1 MIKSDKATLGFMGM
15 RFELQGPM
23 KLEAITQD
31 TIELTPPRTPFSEPQ
46 EIKVTCEWQ
55 PNPIFYVGRKVR
67 IEGVLCEVCSVEK
80 DGSITVQRIKE
91 VGE

>member
-1 MIKSDKATLGFMGM
+1 MSDKPTL
-15 RFELQGPM
+15 RPVC
-23 KLEAITQD
+23 IT
-31 TIELTPPRTPFSEPQ
+31 FEPQ

-80 DGSITVQRIKE
+80 DGSITIQKIE
-91 VGE
+91 EAGE

>member
-1 MIKSDKATLGFMGM
+1 MGM
-15 RFELQGPM
+15 KFELQEPM
-23 KLEAITQD
+23 KLETLIQD
-31 TIELTPPRTPFSEPQ
+31 TTEFIPPRIPFIQPQ
-46 EIKVTCEWQ
+46 EIKVAYEWQ

-80 DGSITVQRIKE
+80 DGSITVQKIEE

>member
-1 MIKSDKATLGFMGM
+1 MSDKATP
-15 RFELQGPM
+15 RSVSITFEPQDVM
-23 KLEAITQD
+23 KLEPLGQD
-31 TIELTPPRTPFSEPQ
+31 TIKLTSPRINFGEPQ
-46 EIKVTCEWQ
+46 EIKVTYEWQ

-80 DGSITVQRIKE
+80 DGSITIQRIEE

>member
-1 MIKSDKATLGFMGM
+1 MSDKAKLSFMGM
-15 RFELQGPM
+15 KFELQEPM
-23 KLEAITQD
+23 KIEPLGQD
-31 TIELTPPRTPFSEPQ
+31 TIEFNPSTLRQSQ
-46 EIKVTCEWQ
+46 EVKISFEWQ

-80 DGSITVQRIKE
+80 DGSITVQKIKE

>member
-1 MIKSDKATLGFMGM
+1 MSEKPTLKSVCIT
-15 RFELQGPM
+15 FEPQDVM
-23 KLEAITQD
+23 KLDPLSQD
-31 TIELTPPRTPFSEPQ
+31 TIKFTSPRINLGQPQ
-46 EIKVTCEWQ
+46 EIKVTYEWQ

-80 DGSITVQRIKE
+80 DGAITVQRIEE

>member
-1 MIKSDKATLGFMGM
+1 MSDKPTLRPVFIT
-15 RFELQGPM
+15 FEPQEPM
-23 KLEAITQD
+23 KLEPPNQDAIRFSS
-31 TIELTPPRTPFSEPQ
+31 PRIAFGQPQ

-67 IEGVLCEVCSVEK
+67 IDGVLCEVCSVEK
-80 DGSITVQRIKE
+80 NGSITVQKIEE

>member
-1 MIKSDKATLGFMGM
+1 MSDKPTL
-15 RFELQGPM
+15 RSVCITFEPQDLTS
-23 KLEAITQD
+23 LEPFSQD
-31 TIELTPPRTPFSEPQ
+31 TIKFSSPRIAFGEPQ
-46 EIKVTCEWQ
+46 EIKVTYEWQ

-80 DGSITVQRIKE
+80 DGSITVQRIEE

>member
-1 MIKSDKATLGFMGM
+1 MSDKPTLSFMGM
-15 RFELQGPM
+15 KFELQEPI
-23 KLEAITQD
+23 KLEPLIQD
-31 TIELTPPRTPFSEPQ
+31 TIKFGSPRIALGQPQ
-46 EIKVTCEWQ
+46 EIKVTYEWQ

-80 DGSITVQRIKE
+80 DGSVAFQRIEE

>member
-1 MIKSDKATLGFMGM
+1 MIKSDKTTLSFMGM
-15 RFELQGPM
+15 TFELQEPM
-23 KLEAITQD
+23 KLEPLGQD
-31 TIELTPPRTPFSEPQ
+31 TIKFTSPRIAFGEHQ

-55 PNPIFYVGRKVR
+55 SNPIFYVGRKVR